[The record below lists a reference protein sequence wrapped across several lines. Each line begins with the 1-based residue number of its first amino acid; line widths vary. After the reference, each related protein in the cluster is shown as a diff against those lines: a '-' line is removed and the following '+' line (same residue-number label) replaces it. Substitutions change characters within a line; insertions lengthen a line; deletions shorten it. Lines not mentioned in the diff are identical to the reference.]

1 MTIYPA
7 HIRTLDNGERVVQ
20 SCEEH
25 SRSSADIAS
34 HILRALHLE
43 KTAYL
48 AALLHDMG
56 KFKSEFR
63 SYIERVTDGI
73 EVSRGS
79 VKHTFCGVRYLFE
92 NYHDESD
99 PYACMTCELIAYA
112 VGAHHGLFDSI
123 NEFHESGFLHRICND
138 VPGDDEAVAAFL
150 ELCADKG
157 ELDRLFS
164 ESKAEISE
172 LTDPDASAF
181 ATIERGDECNFY
193 LGLLA
198 RLITSAVIEGDR
210 RDTAEFMNDAVFPS
224 DAERDL
230 WLDLLERVET
240 KLEKFPTDTPINRAR
255 RAISD
260 ECRAASTCG
269 NGVYR
274 LNVPTGG
281 GKTLASLRFALAHAA
296 ENGKRRIIFTSPLL
310 SILDQNSKVIRE
322 MIEDDSLILEHHSN
336 VARSVNEEA
345 ETERNLHLIENW
357 SAPIIIT
364 TLVQL
369 LNTMFDGKSSS
380 VRRFS
385 ALCDAVII
393 IDEVQS
399 VPHKLL
405 TLFNLTVSFLADVC
419 STTVVLCS
427 ATQPCCE
434 KLAHPIR
441 SNGGDIVVPSAELS
455 NVFRRTVI
463 EYGGKMQLAD
473 VPSFAK
479 AVLESVD
486 SLLIVCNTKQESSE
500 LFERLC
506 DTGYDVF
513 HLSAAMCMAHRQ
525 SETDAIYASL
535 AKADG
540 TKTVCVSTQVIEAG
554 VDISFG
560 AVIRFTAGM
569 DSIVQAAGRCNRH
582 GESKTLG
589 RVFAVQIDDED
600 LRNLSEIS
608 EARKATADLI
618 ERYEKCPG
626 NYESDLSSDSAIRH
640 YYRALFQDRDAA
652 YFDYVTE
659 SNYTLFSLLSEN
671 SSWMPEKE
679 LPMKFSLL
687 QAFKSAG
694 DMFSVFDSD
703 TTDVVVR
710 YSDGDFIADELLSDR
725 AKYDKAYAKELLDRA
740 GKYTVSLYNTSIAKL
755 CESGAIAPALDGTCL
770 ILDRPYYD
778 EHIGVKT
785 TLKKEDYS
793 KCTLIL

>member
-34 HILRALHLE
+34 HILRTLRLE

-56 KFKSEFR
+56 KFKSEFK
-63 SYIERVTDGI
+63 SYIERVTDGA

-123 NEFHESGFLHRICND
+123 NEFHESGFLRRITDD

-164 ESKAEISE
+164 EAKAEIYE
-172 LTDPDASAF
+172 LTGSDASVFAAF
-181 ATIERGDECNFY
+181 ERDDECCFY
-193 LGLLA
+193 LGLLV

-269 NGVYR
+269 SGVYR

-296 ENGKRRIIFTSPLL
+296 ENGKRRVIFTSPLL

-322 MIEDDSLILEHHSN
+322 MIEDDSIILEHHSN

-385 ALCDAVII
+385 ALSDAVII

-441 SNGGDIVVPSAELS
+441 SKGSDIVVPSAELS

-463 EYGGKMQLAD
+463 EYGGKMPLAD

-486 SLLIVCNTKQESSE
+486 SLLIVCNTKRESSE

-506 DTGYDVF
+506 DTGFRINPVTTNDY
-513 HLSAAMCMAHRQ
+513 
-525 SETDAIYASL
+525 IYN
-535 AKADG
+535 
-540 TKTVCVSTQVIEAG
+540 
-554 VDISFG
+554 
-560 AVIRFTAGM
+560 
-569 DSIVQAAGRCNRH
+569 IVMIMHCR
-582 GESKTLG
+582 
-589 RVFAVQIDDED
+589 
-600 LRNLSEIS
+600 
-608 EARKATADLI
+608 
-618 ERYEKCPG
+618 
-626 NYESDLSSDSAIRH
+626 
-640 YYRALFQDRDAA
+640 
-652 YFDYVTE
+652 
-659 SNYTLFSLLSEN
+659 
-671 SSWMPEKE
+671 
-679 LPMKFSLL
+679 
-687 QAFKSAG
+687 
-694 DMFSVFDSD
+694 
-703 TTDVVVR
+703 
-710 YSDGDFIADELLSDR
+710 
-725 AKYDKAYAKELLDRA
+725 
-740 GKYTVSLYNTSIAKL
+740 
-755 CESGAIAPALDGTCL
+755 
-770 ILDRPYYD
+770 
-778 EHIGVKT
+778 
-785 TLKKEDYS
+785 
-793 KCTLIL
+793 